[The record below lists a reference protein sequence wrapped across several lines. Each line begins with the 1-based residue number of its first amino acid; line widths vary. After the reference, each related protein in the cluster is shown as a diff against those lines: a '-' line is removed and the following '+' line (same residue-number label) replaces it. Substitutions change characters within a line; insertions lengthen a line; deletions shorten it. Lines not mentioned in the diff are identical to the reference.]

1 MKRTHKAPITWLVV
15 ALLVAGSALARKQAS
30 QQSGNQ
36 SQSGSSTAKSGTKN
50 ADADASNSQAPDSN
64 AAASKQKNA
73 SKPAPAAPANT
84 SGSGAQATKP
94 AASPHSPPAN
104 AAGTVWVNTDSGIY
118 HKPGSRWYGKTKRGK
133 YMTEADAVKAG
144 YREAKKKE

>member
-1 MKRTHKAPITWLVV
+1 MKRTHKASITWLVV
-15 ALLVAGSALARKQAS
+15 ALLVAGSALARKQAP

-36 SQSGSSTAKSGTKN
+36 SQSDSSTAKNSTRN
-50 ADADASNSQAPDSN
+50 ADADASSSQAPDSN

-84 SGSGAQATKP
+84 SGSVAPAAKP

-104 AAGTVWVNTDSGIY
+104 AAGTVWVNIDSGIY

>member
-1 MKRTHKAPITWLVV
+1 MKRTSKASITWLVA
-15 ALLVAGSALARKQAS
+15 ALLIAGSALARKQAT
-30 QQSGNQ
+30 QQSGDQN
-36 SQSGSSTAKSGTKN
+36 QSGSSTANNSKKK
-50 ADADASNSQAPDSN
+50 ADSDASSSQAPDSN

-84 SGSGAQATKP
+84 SGSGAPATK
-94 AASPHSPPAN
+94 AAAGPHSPPAN

-144 YREAKKKE
+144 YREAKKKK